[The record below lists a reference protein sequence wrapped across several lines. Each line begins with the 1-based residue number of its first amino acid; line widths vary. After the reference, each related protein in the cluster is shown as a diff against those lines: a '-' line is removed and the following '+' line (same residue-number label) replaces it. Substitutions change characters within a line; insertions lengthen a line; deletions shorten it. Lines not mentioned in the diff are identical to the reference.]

1 MITHPEQLKPTTTWS
16 ETIWSKTREEELLD
30 ASSSPR
36 LCVAAL
42 LPFREGLPDWGSFER
57 MLEWMNRCARA
68 FGVEITFVLNA
79 DTGYVFNLSEQLYE
93 EVITRFRALYPE
105 ASFISGVT
113 AVGADPEEFRA
124 SCYHPHLDIAQAHAP
139 CEVMIMTSQALNGL
153 DPENRRDG
161 AG

>member
-1 MITHPEQLKPTTTWS
+1 MNAMITHPEQLKPSTTWS

-57 MLEWMNRCARA
+57 MLEWMNRCAQA

-79 DTGYVFNLSEQLYE
+79 DTGYVFNLSEEL
-93 EVITRFRALYPE
+93 
-105 ASFISGVT
+105 
-113 AVGADPEEFRA
+113 
-124 SCYHPHLDIAQAHAP
+124 
-139 CEVMIMTSQALNGL
+139 
-153 DPENRRDG
+153 
-161 AG
+161 